1 MKENLTPYYATAIS
15 SFIIW
20 GVVALPFKM
29 LEGYVSGHILFFRV
43 MAALLVLWGI
53 LLIGRRKTLVEMIQK
68 TPHLF
73 SKEGQK
79 FWGLTIIGG
88 LLLSSNWLSY
98 IYVVNHI
105 DVQTGSFAY
114 LICPIL
120 TAVLSYLI
128 LKQNIGLHQWG
139 AIFLSG
145 IACIM
150 LATNS
155 WLNLIYSL
163 IIGGTY
169 AFYLI
174 SQSNWK
180 QYDKIYLLALQLS
193 LAFLVISPFQTQLG
207 VNYQQ
212 LDIYFLLVILL
223 IGMAFTV
230 LPLFLNLYS
239 LKGLS
244 SSTVGILLYINPL
257 INFGIA
263 FGYFKESASFEKL
276 LAYGLILISVI
287 IYNFPIQK
295 WQRMTKK
302 LTGFT
307 RFE

>member
-20 GVVALPFKM
+20 GMAALPFKM
-29 LEGYVSGHILFFRV
+29 LEGYISGHILFFRV
-43 MAALLVLWGI
+43 WAALLVLWGI
-53 LLIGRRKTLVEMIQK
+53 LLIGRRPILRKMIQQ
-68 TPHLF
+68 TPLLF
-73 SKEGQK
+73 SKEGK
-79 FWGLTIIGG
+79 IFWGLTIIGG
-88 LLLSSNWLSY
+88 LLLSGNWLSY

-120 TAVLSYLI
+120 TAVLSWAI
-128 LKQNIGLHQWG
+128 LKQKLKIHQWG
-139 AIFLSG
+139 AISLSAF
-145 IACIM
+145 ACVM

-155 WLNLIYSL
+155 WLNLLYSL
-163 IIGGTY
+163 MIAGTY
-169 AFYLI
+169 ALYLV

-193 LAFLVISPFQTQLG
+193 LAFIVIFPFQSQLG
-207 VNYQQ
+207 VDYQR
-212 LDIYFLLVILL
+212 LDMYFVWVIIF
-223 IGMAFTV
+223 IGIVFTV

-263 FGYFKESASFEKL
+263 FGYFKEEASPIKI

-287 IYNFPIQK
+287 IYNIPIK
-295 WQRMTKK
+295 YKAI
-302 LTGFT
+302 
-307 RFE
+307 